1 MYFNQS
7 NQIDLTPYQ
16 QSYLSK
22 LRKQLITLEHLGK
35 SGSSEWWSIAESIT
49 ELEQNI

>member
-7 NQIDLTPYQ
+7 NKIDLTPSQ

-35 SGSSEWWSIAESIT
+35 SGSPEWWSIAESID
-49 ELEQNI
+49 ELEHNL